1 MADRLAAVVPRSR
14 SRSPQAVA
22 RADPGEM
29 ISQVKGVSGKT
40 VATIKMSTQNQ
51 CHVLKHGISSVPQR
65 TCVQEIETIRVMDS
79 FAPSGI
85 MLHVVVIHASSIRVL
100 ACVNMAWLHSVR
112 TVIRELRRE
121 FLNGDFN
128 VRCLAPE
135 VLHDGQAKM
144 RLQRILCM
152 RYGNEVIDEEV
163 VWWYRTQLY
172 LQYAIGKNKMSFQ
185 DLYHRCYRFSPYKG
199 YDFDIFKGV
208 HRHCGKSQE
217 TLERPLASQLFHDA
231 RFVYARDMGCSHL
244 GRSIR
249 EVLQTLICAS
259 DDTTLCPYVCGC
271 ADENVSASWRQPWIP
286 LSISRMLASTI
297 HEPLPTQ
304 QLPR

>member
-14 SRSPQAVA
+14 SRSPRAVA

-112 TVIRELRRE
+112 TVIRELRRG
-121 FLNGDFN
+121 FLDGDFN
-128 VRCLAPE
+128 VGCLAPE

-172 LQYAIGKNKMSFQ
+172 LQYAIGKSKMSFQ
-185 DLYHRCYRFSPYKG
+185 DLLHRCYRFSSYRG
-199 YDFDIFKGV
+199 YDFDIFEGV
-208 HRHCGKSQE
+208 YRHCSKSQE

-249 EVLQTLICAS
+249 EVLLTLICAS

>member
-14 SRSPQAVA
+14 SRSPRAVA
-22 RADPGEM
+22 MADPGEM
-29 ISQVKGVSGKT
+29 ISQVKGVSGKP
-40 VATIKMSTQNQ
+40 VATIKMSTQSQ

-112 TVIRELRRE
+112 TVIRELRRG
-121 FLNGDFN
+121 FLDGDFN
-128 VRCLAPE
+128 VGCLAPE

-152 RYGNEVIDEEV
+152 RYGNKVIDEEV

-172 LQYAIGKNKMSFQ
+172 LQYAIGKSKMSFQ
-185 DLYHRCYRFSPYKG
+185 DLLHRCYRFSSYRG
-199 YDFDIFKGV
+199 YDFDIFEGV
-208 HRHCGKSQE
+208 YRHCGKSPE

-249 EVLQTLICAS
+249 EVLLTLICAS